1 MQLYLIRHPQPEV
14 AAGLCYGRTD
24 LALRAPWSAEGVAGR
39 LPAGLPV
46 FSSPLRRCAEFAT
59 ALSPHAA
66 MDPRLTELDFGAW
79 EMQAWDDIPRA
90 QIDAWTADPLGF
102 KGHGGESVAQ
112 MQARV
117 RHALAEL
124 EGPCAWV
131 THAGVMKLVLA
142 ELLALAQDEW
152 LSLRFAH
159 AELMVLN
166 ELPGLATEQAPGT
179 PAGSRWSLQ
188 YLR

>member
-14 AAGLCYGRTD
+14 AEGVCYGRTD
-24 LALRAPWSAEGVAGR
+24 LPLREPWTADCLIER

-46 FSSPLRRCAEFAT
+46 VSSPLRRCAEFAA
-59 ALSPHAA
+59 ALSPQATI
-66 MDPRLTELDFGAW
+66 DPRLTELDFGVW
-79 EMQAWDDIPRA
+79 EMQTWDAIPRA

-102 KGHGGESVAQ
+102 KGHGGESVTQ

-117 RHALAEL
+117 RLALAGL
-124 EGPCAWV
+124 EGDCVWV

-142 ELLALAQDEW
+142 ELLALPQDEW

-159 AELMVLN
+159 AEVTVL
-166 ELPGLATEQAPGT
+166 ERAPEK

>member
-1 MQLYLIRHPQPEV
+1 VQLYLIRHPQPEV
-14 AAGLCYGRTD
+14 APGLCYGRTD
-24 LALRAPWSAEGVAGR
+24 LALRAPWSVDGVARR

-46 FSSPLRRCAEFAT
+46 VSSPLRRCAEFAA
-59 ALSPHAA
+59 ALSPHAT

-90 QIDAWTADPLGF
+90 QIDAWNADPLGF

-117 RHALAEL
+117 RHALADL
-124 EGPCAWV
+124 EGDCRSCVWV

-142 ELLALAQDEW
+142 ELLALPQDEW

-159 AELMVLN
+159 AEPTVL
-166 ELPGLATEQAPGT
+166 ERVPAT

-188 YLR
+188 SLR

>member
-1 MQLYLIRHPQPEV
+1 M
-14 AAGLCYGRTD
+14 
-24 LALRAPWSAEGVAGR
+24 
-39 LPAGLPV
+39 
-46 FSSPLRRCAEFAT
+46 SSPLQRCR
-59 ALSPHAA
+59 ALAA
-66 MDPRLTELDFGAW
+66 ALASDYRIDERLTELDFGAW

-90 QIDAWTADPLGF
+90 QIDAWAADPLGF
-102 KGHGGESVAQ
+102 RAHGGESVAQ

-117 RHALAEL
+117 RQALAGL
-124 EGPCAWV
+124 DGHDCVWI

-159 AELMVLN
+159 AELTLL
-166 ELPGLATEQAPGT
+166 ERAPAT

-188 YLR
+188 SLR

>member
-14 AAGLCYGRTD
+14 AAGICYGRSD
-24 LALRAPWSAEGVAGR
+24 LPLRKPWSVDAVAGR
-39 LPAGLPV
+39 IPAGLPV
-46 FSSPLRRCAEFAT
+46 VSSPLRRCAEFAR
-59 ALSPHAA
+59 ALAPHARV
-66 MDPRLTELDFGAW
+66 DPRLTELDFGAW

-90 QIDAWTADPLGF
+90 QIDAWSADPLGF
-102 KGHGGESVAQ
+102 RQHGGESVAQ

-117 RHALAEL
+117 RSALADLGEDH
-124 EGPCAWV
+124 EACVWV

-159 AELMVLN
+159 AEITVL
-166 ELPGLATEQAPGT
+166 ERVPGT
-179 PAGSRWSLQ
+179 PSGSRWSRQ
-188 YLR
+188 CPR